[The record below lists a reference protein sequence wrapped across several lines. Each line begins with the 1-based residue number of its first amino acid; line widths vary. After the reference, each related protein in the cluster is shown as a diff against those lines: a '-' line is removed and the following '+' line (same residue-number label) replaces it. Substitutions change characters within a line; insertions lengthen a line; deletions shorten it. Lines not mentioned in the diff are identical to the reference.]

1 MTEMFY
7 SYINMEIILT
17 KGNDGEPYHATVKR
31 CAIEDDGKPLSVET
45 SNPITDTR
53 LYELDYIDGTVK
65 ILAAN
70 VISQNLLSQVDQEGC
85 RQLLID

>member
-1 MTEMFY
+1 
-7 SYINMEIILT
+7 MEIILT